1 MVEHVSDSNFQNEVL
16 NSNEP
21 VLVDFWATWC
31 GPCKMMAPAVDE
43 VSENMD
49 ELKVVK
55 MDVDQNPVTANM
67 YGIQSIPTLI
77 LFKDGEPLGKLV
89 GFRPANQI
97 EAALKGAL
105 NS

>member
-1 MVEHVSDSNFQNEVL
+1 MVEHVNDSNFQNEVL
-16 NSNEP
+16 NSNGP

-31 GPCKMMAPAVDE
+31 GPCRMMAPAVEE
-43 VSENMD
+43 VSNNMD

-89 GFRPANQI
+89 GFRRANQI

>member
-1 MVEHVSDSNFQNEVL
+1 MVGHVNDSNFQNEVL
-16 NSNEP
+16 NSSEP

-31 GPCKMMAPAVDE
+31 GPCRMMAPAVEE
-43 VSENMD
+43 VSNNMD

>member
-1 MVEHVSDSNFQNEVL
+1 MVEHVNDSNFQNEVL
-16 NSNEP
+16 NSSEP

-31 GPCKMMAPAVDE
+31 GPCRMMAPAVEE
-43 VSENMD
+43 VSQNMD

>member
-1 MVEHVSDSNFQNEVL
+1 MVEHVNDSNFQNEVL

-31 GPCKMMAPAVDE
+31 GPCKMMAPAVEE
-43 VSENMD
+43 VSQNMD

-55 MDVDQNPVTANM
+55 MDVDENPVTANM

-77 LFKDGEPLGKLV
+77 LFRGGEPLGKLV

>member
-1 MVEHVSDSNFQNEVL
+1 MVEHVNDSNFQNEVL
-16 NSNEP
+16 NSSEP

-31 GPCKMMAPAVDE
+31 RPCKMMAPAVEE

>member
-1 MVEHVSDSNFQNEVL
+1 MVEHVNDSNFQNEVL

-31 GPCKMMAPAVDE
+31 GPCKMMAPAVEE
-43 VSENMD
+43 VSQNMD

-55 MDVDQNPVTANM
+55 MDVDENPVTANM

>member
-1 MVEHVSDSNFQNEVL
+1 MVEHVNDSNFQNEVL

-31 GPCKMMAPAVDE
+31 GPCKMMAPAVEE
-43 VSENMD
+43 VSQNMD

>member
-1 MVEHVSDSNFQNEVL
+1 MVGHVNDSNFQNEVL

-31 GPCKMMAPAVDE
+31 GPCKMMAPAVEE
-43 VSENMD
+43 VSQNMD

-55 MDVDQNPVTANM
+55 MDVDENPVTANM

>member
-1 MVEHVSDSNFQNEVL
+1 MVEHVNDSNFQNEVL
-16 NSNEP
+16 NSNGP

-31 GPCKMMAPAVDE
+31 GPCRMMAPAVEE
-43 VSENMD
+43 VSQNMD

>member
-1 MVEHVSDSNFQNEVL
+1 MVGHVNDSNFQNEVL

-31 GPCKMMAPAVDE
+31 GPCKMMAPAVEE
-43 VSENMD
+43 VSQNMD

>member
-1 MVEHVSDSNFQNEVL
+1 MVGHVNDSNFQNEVL
-16 NSNEP
+16 NSNGP

-31 GPCKMMAPAVDE
+31 GPCRMMAPAVEE
-43 VSENMD
+43 VSNNMD

>member
-1 MVEHVSDSNFQNEVL
+1 MVEHVNDSNFQNEVL
-16 NSNEP
+16 NSNGP

-31 GPCKMMAPAVDE
+31 GPCRMMAPAVEE
-43 VSENMD
+43 VSNNMD